1 MSLGF
6 NTESKSS
13 GDIVPIIKFDA
24 KAGEFIK
31 VDKEQAADGTWVADQ
46 SEIDLPFKAVMDLAN
61 IEVGWLAFPL
71 AGPPDFHMVKLG
83 DKMPAQPTD
92 EHKQAFRIRLF
103 NKSLGLRVFSHSAK
117 TVVRC
122 MDALHTQ
129 YEAER
134 AANSGK
140 MPVVEAGKC
149 ETVKIQTP
157 QGELRF
163 KAPSWKIVSWVNA
176 PEEFSGAAPAPKPAP
191 APAAEDDD
199 NEF

>member
-13 GDIVPIIKFDA
+13 GDILPIIKFDA

-31 VDKEQAADGTWVADQ
+31 VDSEQTADGTWSKDQ
-46 SEIDLPFKAVMDLAN
+46 IELDIPFKVIMDLEN

-71 AGPPDFHMVKLG
+71 GGPDFHMVKLG

-92 EHKQAFRIRLF
+92 EHKQAFRIKLF
-103 NKSLGLRVFSHSAK
+103 SKSLGVRVFSHSAK

-134 AANSGK
+134 AANPGK

-163 KAPSWKIVSWVNA
+163 KAPNWKIVSWVNA
-176 PEEFSGAAPAPKPAP
+176 PDELSVADAAPEPDP

>member
-13 GDIVPIIKFDA
+13 GDILPIIKFDA

-31 VDKEQAADGTWVADQ
+31 VDSEQTADGTWSKDQ
-46 SEIDLPFKAVMDLAN
+46 IELDIPFKVIMDLEN

-71 AGPPDFHMVKLG
+71 GGPDFHMVKLG

-92 EHKQAFRIRLF
+92 EHKQAFRIKLF
-103 NKSLGLRVFSHSAK
+103 SKSLGVRVFSHSAK

-134 AANSGK
+134 AANPGK

-163 KAPSWKIVSWVNA
+163 KAPNWKIVSWVNA
-176 PEEFSGAAPAPKPAP
+176 PDELSVAGTAPEPDP

>member
-1 MSLGF
+1 
-6 NTESKSS
+6 
-13 GDIVPIIKFDA
+13 
-24 KAGEFIK
+24 
-31 VDKEQAADGTWVADQ
+31 
-46 SEIDLPFKAVMDLAN
+46 MDLEN

-71 AGPPDFHMVKLG
+71 GGPDFHMVKLG

-92 EHKQAFRIRLF
+92 EHKQAFRIKLF
-103 NKSLGLRVFSHSAK
+103 SKSLGLRVFSHSAK

-163 KAPSWKIVSWVNA
+163 KAPNWKIVSWVDA
-176 PEEFSGAAPAPKPAP
+176 PDELSVADT